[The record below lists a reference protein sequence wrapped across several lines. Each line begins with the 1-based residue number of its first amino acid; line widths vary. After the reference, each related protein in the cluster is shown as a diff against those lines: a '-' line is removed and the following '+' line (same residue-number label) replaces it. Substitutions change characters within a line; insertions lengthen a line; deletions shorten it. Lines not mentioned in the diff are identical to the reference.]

1 MKKCFLF
8 CAVAMMAALSC
19 TREPVAPEELETV
32 LNGPIPVTI
41 IAGEPGT
48 RTQIHEENGELHP
61 WWSSGDGISVI
72 TMPDGTNPFGVF
84 EFESNLTSAAPTAYF
99 SGLPDALGPY
109 FAVYPQQKKIY
120 SDYMWDGEDENGY
133 YHYNYYIYDYTDYS
147 DYISIEFS
155 IPTLQHPDL
164 NTFDPDADFLISEP
178 FDITLADYDETE
190 NKVTVNGVSF
200 TRPNAILK
208 VTLQDM
214 TTKENGHSVLEAQ
227 QVRRVTLSTRK
238 ISSGGGDIP
247 EPMKATP
254 NTRADVFDSDEDE
267 YTANHDLA
275 GWTRYTIYPNEQ
287 DVYKSGWNSSVTAEY
302 TDVTYAIGDEGM
314 ATYLITMPC
323 ILKNNE
329 EYDSETEKEFESG
342 LHVRVETDDLVID
355 RNVILPANGIA
366 LQPSRVTSLNIKLYD
381 DGVQNTTIQTIGVH
395 IEPESVTMKPG
406 KSVQLE
412 AKFVGITPS
421 YDDLEG
427 LVWTSSD
434 NSVVTVE
441 PVCYFYGGG
450 GELRSGDVEYTPY
463 ATITAQAEG
472 TATITATYQGKYVA
486 TCEVTVAMIPEQPS
500 QMVDLGLPSGTK
512 WAQWDLGTQSW
523 DQEGDLYAWG
533 ETQYKDVFSWDTY
546 KWAAGEEVLTK
557 YTTSALFTPDHH
569 IDHKFLLDLED
580 DAAYVNWGPDWYT
593 PTQKQWEE
601 LRDNCTW
608 SFVYDED
615 DKVIGCCVTG
625 PNGNSIVFP
634 SRANTYYF
642 NSFSYMC
649 SLLPMPN
656 RGDYREA
663 LSFYNLNFDANE
675 AWSSEQGNH
684 ISTSYYYYSPERGEE
699 GSHVRPVSGGTN
711 CRREYTEDDLGAIT
725 VQSSGGTVKARFP
738 VYESER
744 EQSYKN
750 DPQYEYYAAT
760 AVILY
765 STDPNIE
772 PCNYFWGH
780 RAYDDSGSYENG
792 KYVRFSLDDYKE
804 NQVCSFVPE
813 GMSGTVYYRAYYY
826 STVKKR
832 TSDSTAIIVNEKW
845 GVTRAVTIP

>member
-1 MKKCFLF
+1 
-8 CAVAMMAALSC
+8 MMAALSC
-19 TREPVAPEELETV
+19 TREPAVPDELETV
-32 LNGPIPVTI
+32 LNGPIPVTLVV
-41 IAGEPGT
+41 GEPST
-48 RTQIHEENGELHP
+48 RTELHEENSEIHP
-61 WWSSGDGISVI
+61 WWSKGDGISVI
-72 TMPDGTNPFGVF
+72 TFPGGTDEFGAF
-84 EFESNLTSAAPTAYF
+84 NFDSNLGAAGPIAQF
-99 SGLPDALGPY
+99 SGLPNEPGRY
-109 FAVYPQQKKIY
+109 FAIYPQQKKVY
-120 SDYMWDGEDENGY
+120 DSYGNEYDNPYVESYYFQNGEVG
-133 YHYNYYIYDYTDYS
+133 
-147 DYISIEFS
+147 FS
-155 IPTLQHPDL
+155 FTLPSVQHPSL
-164 NTFDPDADFLISEP
+164 TSFDPDADLLISEP
-178 FDITLADYDETE
+178 FDINVDDYDENE
-190 NKVTVNGVSF
+190 NKVIVNGVSF
-200 TRPNAILK
+200 TRMNAIVKIVLKPETERLKKQQTVRK
-208 VTLQDM
+208 VTIGTQDF
-214 TTKENGHSVLEAQ
+214 
-227 QVRRVTLSTRK
+227 
-238 ISSGGGDIP
+238 SSGGGGGEIVSVVP
-247 EPMKATP
+247 S
-254 NTRADVFDSDEDE
+254 TRADVFENDED
-267 YTANHDLA
+267 YASHGLA
-275 GWTRYTIYPNEQ
+275 GNIYVELYSDRTNLNYYGR
-287 DVYKSGWNSSVTAEY
+287 DDVTAEY
-302 TDVTYAIGDEGM
+302 TDETYQIGDKGA
-314 ATYLITMPC
+314 ATYLITYPC
-323 ILKNNE
+323 ILKNGERYDE
-329 EYDSETEKEFESG
+329 ETGEYVYDDG
-342 LHVRVETDDLVID
+342 LHIRVETDDFVIE
-355 RNVILPANGIA
+355 RNVVLPPNGIA
-366 LQPSRVTSLNIKLYD
+366 LQPSRVTTLNIKLYD
-381 DGVQNTTIQTIGVH
+381 DGVEGTTIQTIGVTLNK
-395 IEPESVTMKPG
+395 ESVSMKPG
-406 KSVQLE
+406 KSMQLE
-412 AKFVGITPS
+412 AQFSGIFPS
-421 YDDLEG
+421 SDELEG

-434 NSVVTVE
+434 PNVATVE
-441 PVCYFYGGG
+441 PVCYFYGG
-450 GELRSGDVEYTPY
+450 ELRSGNVEYTPY
-463 ATITAQAEG
+463 ATVTAQAEG

-486 TCEVTVAMIPEQPS
+486 TCEVTVEIVPEQPS
-500 QMVDLGLPSGTK
+500 QKVDLGLPSGTL

-546 KWAAGEEVLTK
+546 KWADGEDVLTK
-557 YTTSALFTPDHH
+557 YTTSALFTPNHQ

-615 DKVIGCCVTG
+615 DNVIGCCVTG

-634 SRANTYYF
+634 SRENTYYF

-649 SLLPMPN
+649 SLLPMPD
-656 RGDYREA
+656 RGDYRRA
-663 LSFYNLNFDANE
+663 LSSYNLNFNANE
-675 AWSSEQGNH
+675 AWSSEQGSH
-684 ISTSYYYYSPERGEE
+684 ISTSYYYYVPERGED

-780 RAYDDSGSYENG
+780 RAYNDSGSYENG

-832 TSDSTAIIVNEKW
+832 TSDSNAIIVNEKW